1 MNYRKLPKNTV
12 FDGEAATVLLG
23 LRSLINGYDV
33 VSGSDV
39 ETRDRIRAAIGA
51 IGLMLLETTEAAY
64 EPLPKKFRVTVVAR
78 KIDEDAVTVEAT
90 DEAEARCKAR
100 QMTLDAA
107 PQGTLVDI
115 VRVQEVTNEGV

>member
-39 ETRDRIRAAIGA
+39 ETRDRIRAAIRAVGM
-51 IGLMLLETTEAAY
+51 MLLETVEAAY
-64 EPLPKKFRVTVVAR
+64 EPHPKTFQVTVVVR
-78 KIDEDAVTVEAT
+78 KADEDVVTVKAA
-90 DEAEARCKAR
+90 DEAEARRKAG